1 MADILRKSEW
11 HPFFELVSRALK
23 GKRAEIEVASLTL
36 GSQIEAEWLPFL
48 GITYDPRDDLVEI
61 LLYGVDHL
69 IRNPERIAIESQG
82 ALVSAIEVV
91 DHDGTQQ
98 ILRLRDPMMLPVLH

>member
-1 MADILRKSEW
+1 MAEILRKSEW
-11 HPFFELVSRALK
+11 HPFFELVSRELK
-23 GKRAEIEVASLTL
+23 GKQAKIEVASLTL

-48 GITYDPRDDLVEI
+48 GISYDPRGNLVEI

-69 IRNPERIAIESQG
+69 IHNPERIAIESQG
-82 ALVSAIEVV
+82 ALVSAIEVI

>member
-23 GKRAEIEVASLTL
+23 GKQAEIEVASLTL

-48 GITYDPRDDLVEI
+48 GITYDPQSNLVEI

-69 IRNPERIAIESQG
+69 IRNPERITIESQG